1 LRSLSLM
8 APAYRYKARDR
19 IGKSVS
25 GAVESESADDVA
37 RLLVFRGLYPT
48 AINETV
54 PSGKGIGA
62 GIVKLLSYVS
72 DEEKIIFTGQLSA
85 LLKAGV
91 PIISSLG
98 ALHDQTDSPR
108 FKQALK
114 QIRQGLEEGLSLTE
128 SMRANKEIFSGVY
141 LAMIAAGET
150 TGSLDRCLEN
160 LAQML
165 RREFELKNRIRE
177 ITLYPKIAFAS
188 VVTALVILL
197 TFVVPRYAAIF
208 EKAKLKLP
216 VFTEA
221 LIWLNSF
228 FQNHWITGLQLV
240 LLGFVAARLAISADK
255 GRMIFDRYI
264 LRLPVTG
271 DIMLKIALARWSNA
285 LGSLIRAGTPIIRAL
300 DISSRTAG
308 NESLSA
314 MLNHVA
320 DEVSEGGG
328 LAEPLRRHK
337 LLPPVVAQMAAS
349 GEQSGALD
357 EMLFDVSRFL
367 EDDARRS
374 IRKLTA
380 YIEPAMILGMGLVV
394 LFLALSIFLP
404 MWDITKMAK
413 GGFY

>member
-1 LRSLSLM
+1 M